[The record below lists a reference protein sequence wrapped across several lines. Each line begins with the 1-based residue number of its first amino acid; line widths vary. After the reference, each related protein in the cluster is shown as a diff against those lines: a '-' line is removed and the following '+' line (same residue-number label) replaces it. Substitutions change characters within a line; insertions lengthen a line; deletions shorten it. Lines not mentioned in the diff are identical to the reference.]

1 MASSIP
7 ILIANNSASAAEP
20 TLKAVENPK
29 RNSPSQSLTT
39 PPALAFLPS
48 RVKAPSQL
56 ILINPLGGG
65 IQQTNLAKFGLFYKK
80 FVY

>member
-20 TLKAVENPK
+20 TLKVVEKPK
-29 RNSPSQSLTT
+29 RNSPLQSLKT

-65 IQQTNLAKFGLFYKK
+65 IQQTNLTGFGLSYKN